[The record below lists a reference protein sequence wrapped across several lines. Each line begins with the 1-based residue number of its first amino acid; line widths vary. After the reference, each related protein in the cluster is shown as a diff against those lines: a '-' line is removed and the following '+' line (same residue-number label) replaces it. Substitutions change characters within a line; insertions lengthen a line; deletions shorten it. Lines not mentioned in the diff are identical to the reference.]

1 MAENIKV
8 GSSVTIHYQLKN
20 SFYYLEDSYE
30 ELRKKYNMCNLGYSL
45 VEKIEGDSIF
55 VEGVRIPFFPK
66 SFKKF
71 LEEENFLRELVG
83 NLQDKMESNDFSI
96 RNGFPNLFE
105 MACKF
110 PSNRMP
116 NSAVLIKVKN
126 SWHSYIGS
134 FPRKNI
140 IFLRKDEEDVFSTK
154 RRRMDFLKKSSKNAS
169 FLEKLDKYK
178 KGQLC

>member
-1 MAENIKV
+1 MVEIIKV
-8 GSSVTIHYQLKN
+8 GSPVTIHYFLKS
-20 SFYYLEDSYE
+20 SFHYLENSYE
-30 ELRKKYNMCNLGYSL
+30 ELYKLPSMCNLGYSL

-71 LEEENFLRELVG
+71 LEEENFLREYVG
-83 NLQDKMESNDFSI
+83 NLQDKIGSNDFSI
-96 RNGFPNLFE
+96 KNGFPALFE

-116 NSAVLIKVKN
+116 NSAVLIRVKN
-126 SWHSYIGS
+126 SWHSYIES

-140 IFLRKDEEDVFSTK
+140 IFLEKDEEDVFSTERK
-154 RRRMDFLKKSSKNAS
+154 RMNFLKRSSKNSS
-169 FLEKLDKYK
+169 FLEKLSKYK